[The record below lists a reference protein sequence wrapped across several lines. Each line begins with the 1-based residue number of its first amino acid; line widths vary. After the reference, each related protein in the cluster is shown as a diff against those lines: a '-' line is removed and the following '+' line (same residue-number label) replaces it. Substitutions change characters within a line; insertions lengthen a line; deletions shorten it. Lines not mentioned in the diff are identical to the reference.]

1 MRVLLVGG
9 NREAHRAFFRH
20 GHDLVFINRLGW
32 FRPADLTNGYRH
44 LLAVADDASL
54 DLWVDLADAVHRATP
69 FDVVV
74 SVHDD
79 GFAKAAELGSR
90 LGVPCFAD
98 AELSRLVLD
107 KARTRDVLAAAGVES
122 CRHRVVKELTA
133 LAEAV
138 DDIGYP
144 CIVKPVDSAG
154 SIGVARIDGP
164 ADVPVAG
171 LRTDQADREL
181 VVEEFLAGP
190 EFSVEAI
197 SIGRRHHIVAIT
209 RKYKKNGTFVE
220 QGHLV
225 PAGLSEDDRQS
236 IERYVV
242 RVLDAL
248 GFHDC
253 PSHTEVILTDAGPRL
268 VETHNRMGGD
278 QIVDMVG
285 HVTGVDLY
293 DLVARQSLGEDIA
306 PLLSAQL
313 GAEAFHAD
321 RHAAVWFAD
330 PDVPVDL
337 HLTEIAGLDAARA
350 VPGVVEVRT
359 IVNPGPGHGEVRHSL
374 HRSAWAVAVAD
385 TADAALAAARQ
396 AVDTLRLSYVWRRP
410 TDYRFD

>member
-9 NREAHRAFFRH
+9 NRDGHRAFLRR
-20 GHDLVFINRLGW
+20 GHDLVFLQRLSW
-32 FRPADLTNGYRH
+32 FRPVDLTGGYQH
-44 LLAVADDASL
+44 LLAVADDASP
-54 DLWVDLADAVHRATP
+54 DLWIELAAAVHRTTP
-69 FDVVV
+69 FDMVV

-79 GFAKAAELGSR
+79 GFAVAAELSRR
-90 LGVPCFAD
+90 LGLPCHAD
-98 AELSRLVLD
+98 AELYRLVSD
-107 KARTRDVLAAAGVES
+107 KSRTRDVLTAAGIES
-122 CRHRVVKELTA
+122 CRHRVVKELA
-133 LAEAV
+133 ELAEAA
-138 DDIGYP
+138 DEIGYP
-144 CIVKPVDSAG
+144 CVVKPVDSAG

-164 ADVPVAG
+164 ADVPAAG
-171 LRTDQADREL
+171 LRTGRTGEL
-181 VVEEFLAGP
+181 MVEEFLTGA

-197 SIGRRHHIVAIT
+197 SAGRQHHIVAIT
-209 RKYKKNGTFVE
+209 GKYKKSGTFVE

-225 PAGLSEDDRQS
+225 PADLPDDDRRS
-236 IERYVV
+236 IEQYVI

-268 VETHNRMGGD
+268 VETHNRFGGD
-278 QIVDMVG
+278 QIVDLVSLS
-285 HVTGVDLY
+285 TGIDLY
-293 DLVARQSLGEDIA
+293 DLVARQSVGEDIT
-306 PLLSAQL
+306 PLLAQL
-313 GAEAFHAD
+313 GAEAFPAD

-350 VPGVVEVRT
+350 VPGVVEVQT
-359 IVNPGPGHGEVRHSL
+359 TMNPGPGHGEVRNSL

-410 TDYRFD
+410 AG

>member
-1 MRVLLVGG
+1 MHVLLVGG
-9 NREAHRAFFRH
+9 NREAHRPFFRH
-20 GHDLVFINRLGW
+20 GHDLTFINRRGW
-32 FRPADLTNGYRH
+32 FQPADLASGYRQ
-44 LLAVADDASL
+44 LLAVADDAPL
-54 DLWVDLADAVHRATP
+54 DLWAELAGAMHRTTP

-74 SVHDD
+74 SVHDN
-79 GFAKAAELGSR
+79 GFAEAAELGRR
-90 LGVPCFAD
+90 LGVPCHVD

-107 KARTRDVLAAAGVES
+107 KSRTRDVLAAAGVES
-122 CRHRVVKELTA
+122 CRHRVVKEPAA
-133 LAEAV
+133 LAEAA
-138 DDIGYP
+138 DEIGYP

-154 SIGVARIDGP
+154 SIGVARIDSP
-164 ADVPVAG
+164 ADVAAAG
-171 LRTDQADREL
+171 LRAGQTDREL
-181 VVEEFLAGP
+181 IVEEFLAGA

-197 SIGRRHHIVAIT
+197 SAGRRHHILAIT
-209 RKYKKNGTFVE
+209 RKFKKNGTFVE

-225 PAGLSEDDRQS
+225 PADLPEDDRRS
-236 IERYVV
+236 IEQYVV

-268 VETHNRMGGD
+268 VETHNRLGGD
-278 QIVDMVG
+278 QIVDLVG
-285 HVTGVDLY
+285 LVTGVDLY

-306 PLLSAQL
+306 ALLSAQS
-313 GAEAFHAD
+313 GAEAFHAE

-350 VPGVVEVRT
+350 LPGVVEVQT
-359 IVNPGPGHGEVRHSL
+359 TVSPGPGHGEVRNSL
-374 HRSAWAVAVAD
+374 HRSAWAVALAD

-410 TDYRFD
+410 AD